1 MLLFELLFFVSIDLM
16 RFQWSQTEINSCGG
30 VPFRSASLIRRRL
43 WHAKGC
49 VYIYLRSRTPGCYWL
64 HTPSLRVC
72 QQRAQNFQFSC
83 FHGYCEWT
91 EKQLSVTQ
99 LVHFAIPFTARN
111 DNRKLPG
118 WSGHNRGDIFWCSSS
133 FFLVHTSREIVFDV
147 LLPSSSSTFLNS
159 DVHIVFFRG
168 DSSCCFLKRTR
179 WRRVRTLALE
189 RRDPNT

>member
-1 MLLFELLFFVSIDLM
+1 MTRKRLCIYILTLKNSWLLSIAHSITQGVSATCAKLSIFLLSRLPWVD
-16 RFQWSQTEINSCGG
+16 REVTKCYPTR
-30 VPFRSASLIRRRL
+30 PFRD
-43 WHAKGC
+43 
-49 VYIYLRSRTPGCYWL
+49 
-64 HTPSLRVC
+64 
-72 QQRAQNFQFSC
+72 
-83 FHGYCEWT
+83 
-91 EKQLSVTQ
+91 
-99 LVHFAIPFTARN
+99 PFTARN

-168 DSSCCFLKRTR
+168 DSSCCLLKRTR